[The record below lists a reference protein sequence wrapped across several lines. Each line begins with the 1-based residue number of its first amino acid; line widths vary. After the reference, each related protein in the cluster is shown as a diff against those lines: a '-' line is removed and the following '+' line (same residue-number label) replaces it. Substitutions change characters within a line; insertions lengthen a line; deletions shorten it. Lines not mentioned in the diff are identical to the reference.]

1 MAMREVRDV
10 DVSFN
15 ERQGL
20 LIRIYD
26 YKIKHGTC
34 SMAMRGRNTLA
45 LRTFLSFEAFSGVQG
60 NGSTWSMDGALRRV

>member
-26 YKIKHGTC
+26 YEIKHGTC

-45 LRTFLSFEAFSGVQG
+45 LRTFLSFEAFPVFRDLVVHGQ
-60 NGSTWSMDGALRRV
+60 WMAH